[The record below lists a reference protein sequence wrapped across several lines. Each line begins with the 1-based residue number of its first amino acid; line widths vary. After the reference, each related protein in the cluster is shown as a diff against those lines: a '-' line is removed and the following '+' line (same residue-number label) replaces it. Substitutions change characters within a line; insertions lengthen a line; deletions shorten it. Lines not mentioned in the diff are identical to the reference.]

1 MMLAVFVLL
10 LASVA
15 APSDTG
21 SKSMVESGG
30 GLLAASGIDEST
42 AQSMNSRGFDLL
54 KRVVDADK
62 NKNILISPYSIDSA
76 FGLVIPGARGETRK
90 EILDALGLPSN
101 SSEALHALD
110 ASLTSAREAKVLTS
124 NSVWIQQ
131 GLELFPAYRN
141 EIERFFSGMVRQ
153 VDFAKDPDNAAN
165 TINKYVFKKTAG
177 MIPEIVNA
185 ESFSDADIASVL
197 VNTLYFKCDWAQK
210 FDKTQTQSEEFK
222 CSDGKIIPVE
232 MMNSTFT
239 VPYGENEVSRQI
251 RLGYKDE
258 RFSMYVILPKVG
270 KLVQDVLAGLVRCGV
285 ADFGVK
291 MERKEIKVSIPKLDV
306 EFERD
311 IKEDLGK
318 AAKGLFRD
326 IVRGK
331 ELFVYKVLHK
341 TKLLADEKSTEASAA
356 TAVVMMAV
364 KCFRPQP
371 LAFRADRPFA
381 IVLHDSTTGLAL
393 FAGVVGAPKETNR
406 PPVRKYAEESGDN
419 AIEELTR
426 PHRPGVFSGDEFID
440 DDF

>member
-1 MMLAVFVLL
+1 MMFALFALL

-15 APSDTG
+15 TPSDTG
-21 SKSMVESGG
+21 SKSVVESSG
-30 GLLAASGIDEST
+30 GLLAVSGIDEST
-42 AQSMNSRGFDLL
+42 ARSMNSRGFDLL
-54 KRVVDADK
+54 KRIVDADE
-62 NKNILISPYSIDSA
+62 NKNILISPYSINSA
-76 FGLVIPGARGETRK
+76 FGLVIPGARDETR
-90 EILDALGLPSN
+90 EGILDALGMPSN
-101 SSEALHALD
+101 SSEVLHALD

-141 EIERFFSGMVRQ
+141 EIERFFNGMVRW
-153 VDFAKDPDNAAN
+153 VDFSDPDNAAN
-165 TINKYVFKKTAG
+165 AINEYVSKKTSG
-177 MIPEIVNA
+177 MISEIINA
-185 ESFSDADIASVL
+185 TSFSDANIASVL

-270 KLVQDVLAGLVRCGV
+270 KSVQDVLAGLVRCGV

-306 EFERD
+306 EFKRD

-341 TKLLADEKSTEASAA
+341 TKLLADEESTEASAA
-356 TAVVMMAV
+356 TAVVMGV
-364 KCFRPQP
+364 KFFRPQP
-371 LAFRADRPFA
+371 QSFRADRSFV
-381 IVLHDSTTGLAL
+381 IVLHDRTTGLVL
-393 FAGVVGAPKETNR
+393 FAGVVGSPKKTNR
-406 PPVRKYAEESGDN
+406 PPVIKYVEGSAGATSAN
-419 AIEELTR
+419 AVTKPLK
-426 PHRPGVFSGDEFID
+426 PLQMFDM
-440 DDF
+440 DF